1 METTQED
8 VRLIGLSAT
17 LPNYQDVAT
26 FLRVDP
32 KTGLFY
38 FDNSYRPVPLE
49 QQFIGITEKKGVK
62 RHQLMNEIVFK
73 KVNRGSSSQ
82 LARLKHIREQL
93 IWGEITVFFIKLP
106 KCDILLQVMEHAGK
120 NQVLVFVHSRKETGK
135 TARALRDLCLEK
147 DTLGL
152 FLKEGS
158 ASTEVLR
165 SEAEEVKNPE
175 LKDLLPYGFAIHHAG
190 MNRVDRTLVED
201 LFADRYGHNFI
212 NFSWQVFK
220 LSSERKNPAD
230 PM

>member
-1 METTQED
+1 
-8 VRLIGLSAT
+8 
-17 LPNYQDVAT
+17 
-26 FLRVDP
+26 
-32 KTGLFY
+32 
-38 FDNSYRPVPLE
+38 
-49 QQFIGITEKKGVK
+49 
-62 RHQLMNEIVFK
+62 
-73 KVNRGSSSQ
+73 
-82 LARLKHIREQL
+82 
-93 IWGEITVFFIKLP
+93 
-106 KCDILLQVMEHAGK
+106 MEHAGK

-201 LFADRYGHNFI
+201 LFADRYGQSI
-212 NFSWQVFK
+212 IKTKPFK
-220 LSSERKNPAD
+220 PN
-230 PM
+230 

>member
-1 METTQED
+1 
-8 VRLIGLSAT
+8 
-17 LPNYQDVAT
+17 
-26 FLRVDP
+26 
-32 KTGLFY
+32 
-38 FDNSYRPVPLE
+38 
-49 QQFIGITEKKGVK
+49 
-62 RHQLMNEIVFK
+62 
-73 KVNRGSSSQ
+73 
-82 LARLKHIREQL
+82 
-93 IWGEITVFFIKLP
+93 
-106 KCDILLQVMEHAGK
+106 MEHAGK

-201 LFADRYGHNFI
+201 LFADRYGQSI
-212 NFSWQVFK
+212 NKTKPFK
-220 LSSERKNPAD
+220 TKLN
-230 PM
+230 

>member
-1 METTQED
+1 M
-8 VRLIGLSAT
+8 
-17 LPNYQDVAT
+17 
-26 FLRVDP
+26 
-32 KTGLFY
+32 
-38 FDNSYRPVPLE
+38 
-49 QQFIGITEKKGVK
+49 
-62 RHQLMNEIVFK
+62 
-73 KVNRGSSSQ
+73 
-82 LARLKHIREQL
+82 
-93 IWGEITVFFIKLP
+93 LP
-106 KCDILLQVMEHAGK
+106 KCDNLLQVMEHAGK

-212 NFSWQVFK
+212 NFSWKVFK
-220 LSSERKNPAD
+220 HPKPSSDRTPNPAD
-230 PM
+230 PT

>member
-1 METTQED
+1 
-8 VRLIGLSAT
+8 
-17 LPNYQDVAT
+17 
-26 FLRVDP
+26 
-32 KTGLFY
+32 
-38 FDNSYRPVPLE
+38 
-49 QQFIGITEKKGVK
+49 
-62 RHQLMNEIVFK
+62 
-73 KVNRGSSSQ
+73 
-82 LARLKHIREQL
+82 
-93 IWGEITVFFIKLP
+93 
-106 KCDILLQVMEHAGK
+106 MEHAGK

-201 LFADRYGHNFI
+201 LFADRYR
-212 NFSWQVFK
+212 
-220 LSSERKNPAD
+220 L
-230 PM
+230 

>member
-1 METTQED
+1 
-8 VRLIGLSAT
+8 
-17 LPNYQDVAT
+17 
-26 FLRVDP
+26 
-32 KTGLFY
+32 
-38 FDNSYRPVPLE
+38 
-49 QQFIGITEKKGVK
+49 
-62 RHQLMNEIVFK
+62 
-73 KVNRGSSSQ
+73 
-82 LARLKHIREQL
+82 
-93 IWGEITVFFIKLP
+93 
-106 KCDILLQVMEHAGK
+106 MEHAGK

-201 LFADRYGHNFI
+201 LFADRDR
-212 NFSWQVFK
+212 
-220 LSSERKNPAD
+220 L
-230 PM
+230 